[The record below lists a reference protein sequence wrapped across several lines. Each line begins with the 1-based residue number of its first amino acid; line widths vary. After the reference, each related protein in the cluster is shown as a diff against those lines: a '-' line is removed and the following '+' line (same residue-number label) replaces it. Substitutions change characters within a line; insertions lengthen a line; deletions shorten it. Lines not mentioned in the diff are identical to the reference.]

1 MASLKDISAVCKVSV
16 PTVSKALHGACDV
29 SEKTR
34 RKVLKAA
41 KELRYPVGGLGEE
54 LRDPGGGEEKTG
66 NLGILLPDQMGSDE
80 MHTVTDIMAGFRE
93 ASMRAGYDLTVLN
106 TDGSARNQLTYY
118 SRCLYRHLD
127 GVCVFRR
134 RSGRYDPQLLELIC
148 SGLPVVTVG
157 QVFDGHTAVLP
168 DAANDMRLLLWY
180 LARQGHGDI
189 AFIGTGAWEREAR
202 NMALFR
208 RASLFLGLELHEEWI
223 RSAAADR
230 GDAGAD
236 KEVEGLIA
244 EMRALL
250 RELTQFS
257 RPPRCFVVSGDRG
270 AMAFGEAARRE
281 GLRIPEDIP
290 AAVFEGGGI
299 CSAMRGAL
307 TSVCVDCGAIGRA
320 AAEGLIASILQ
331 PDLSV
336 GEQIL
341 VPGILLKGES
351 SERRTAD
358 SPPQKAAE
366 DGNPEENAYKNAGP
380 ERT

>member
-41 KELRYPVGGLGEE
+41 KELRYPVGGFGEE
-54 LRDPGGGEEKTG
+54 LRDSGGSEEKTR
-66 NLGILLPDQMGSDE
+66 NLGILLPDQMGSE
-80 MHTVTDIMAGFRE
+80 ELHAVSDILAGFRE

-134 RSGRYDPQLLELIC
+134 RSGRYHPQLLELIC

-168 DAANDMRLLLWY
+168 DSANDMRLLLWY
-180 LARQGHGDI
+180 LAGQGHGDI
-189 AFIGTGAWEREAR
+189 AYIGTLSWEQEAR

-208 RASLFLGLELHEEWI
+208 RASLFLGRELHEEWI

-230 GDAGAD
+230 GDTD
-236 KEVEGLIA
+236 EYDEMEYLIA
-244 EMRALL
+244 EIRALL
-250 RELTQFS
+250 RELTQLS
-257 RPPRCFVVSGDRG
+257 WAPRCFVVSGDRG

-281 GLRIPEDIP
+281 GIRIPGEFS
-290 AAVFEGGGI
+290 AAVFEGGTL
-299 CSAMRGAL
+299 CMAMRGAL
-307 TSVCVDCGAIGRA
+307 TSVCIDYRAMGRA
-320 AAEGLIASILQ
+320 AAEGLITSILQ

-336 GEQIL
+336 GEQIQ
-341 VPGILLKGES
+341 VPGILQKGES
-351 SERRTAD
+351 AEKRTAD
-358 SPPQKAAE
+358 SPPQKAEKDA
-366 DGNPEENAYKNAGP
+366 DPGENTRESARP
-380 ERT
+380 ERK